1 MTMTIKSAR
10 VQQLVRET
18 ATLTH
23 ESLTET
29 VGKAVEERLIR
40 LRGRRTAPS
49 KLDAI
54 MAISKR
60 CAALPDIDMR
70 TADDILDYDGQG
82 APHGH

>member
-1 MTMTIKSAR
+1 MTLTIKSAH

-40 LRGRRTAPS
+40 LRGRRTTPS
-49 KLDAI
+49 KYDAI
-54 MAISKR
+54 MNISR
-60 CAALPDIDMR
+60 RSAALPDLDTR
-70 TADDILDYDGQG
+70 SADEILDYDEQG
-82 APHGH
+82 APRGH